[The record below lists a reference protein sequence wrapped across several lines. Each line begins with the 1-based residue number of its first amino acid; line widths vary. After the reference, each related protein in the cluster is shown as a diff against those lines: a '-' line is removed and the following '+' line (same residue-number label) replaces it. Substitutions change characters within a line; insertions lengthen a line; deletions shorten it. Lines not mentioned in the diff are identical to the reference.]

1 MTQPQ
6 EQLIE
11 QARQGCVDSFGKLYE
26 QYYNGI
32 VALAYSSLGEIDL
45 AEDAAQETF
54 AIACRDL
61 MRLRD
66 NSKFG
71 GWLAGICRNVS
82 RQMVKKEQKPVELH
96 DRSNAMDAKH
106 TNEVGEAIKEAL
118 RLLRPKYREPITLRY
133 YDNLSYQQI
142 SNILGISQTAVNG
155 RILRAKRKIA
165 KYLERNGIA
174 GAGYGNA
181 R

>member
-1 MTQPQ
+1 VAQSQ

-11 QARQGCVDSFGKLYE
+11 QAQQGCIDSFGILYE

-32 VALAYSSLGEIDL
+32 VALSYSALGEMGL

-61 MRLRD
+61 MKLRD

-82 RQMVKKEQKPVELH
+82 RQIMRKEQKLVELR
-96 DRSNAMDAKH
+96 DRQNVMNAKQ

-118 RLLRPKYREPITLRY
+118 RLLRPKYREPIVLRY

-142 SNILGISQTAVNG
+142 SNILGISQVAVNG

-165 KYLERNGIA
+165 KYLIHKGIA
-174 GAGYGNA
+174 GVGYGNS

>member
-1 MTQPQ
+1 VTQSQ

-11 QARQGCVDSFGKLYE
+11 QARQGCIDSFGKLYE

-32 VALAYSSLGEIDL
+32 VALAYSALGEMGL

-61 MRLRD
+61 TKLRD

-71 GWLAGICRNVS
+71 GWLAGICRNAS
-82 RQMVKKEQKPVELH
+82 KQMMRKEQKLVELR
-96 DRSNAMDAKH
+96 DKQNVTNAKQ
-106 TNEVGEAIKEAL
+106 TNEVGEAVKEAI
-118 RLLRPKYREPITLRY
+118 RLLRPKYREPIVLRY

-142 SNILGISQTAVNG
+142 SSILGISQVAVNG
-155 RILRAKRKIA
+155 RILRAKQKIA
-165 KYLERNGIA
+165 RQLKRVGVT
-174 GAGYGNA
+174 GVDYGV
-181 R
+181 

>member
-1 MTQPQ
+1 
-6 EQLIE
+6 
-11 QARQGCVDSFGKLYE
+11 VDSFGKLYE

-32 VALAYSSLGEIDL
+32 VALAYSSLGELDL

-61 MRLRD
+61 MKLRD

-71 GWLAGICRNVS
+71 SWLAGICRNVS
-82 RQMVKKEQKPVELH
+82 KQMKRKAREFVELD
-96 DRSNAMDAKH
+96 DRQDVMNDKES
-106 TNEVGEAIKEAL
+106 NEVVEAIKEAL
-118 RLLRPKYREPITLRY
+118 RLLRPKYREPIVLRY

-142 SNILGISQTAVNG
+142 SNILGISQVAVNG

-165 KYLERNGIA
+165 KYLERNGVA
-174 GAGYGNA
+174 GVGYGNA

>member
-1 MTQPQ
+1 VTQTQ
-6 EQLIE
+6 EQLVE
-11 QARQGCVDSFGKLYE
+11 QARQGCIDSFGKLYE
-26 QYYNGI
+26 QYYNGV
-32 VALAYSSLGEIDL
+32 VALAYSALGEIGL

-61 MRLRD
+61 VRLRD

-82 RQMVKKEQKPVELH
+82 KQMKRKEQKLAEFR
-96 DRSNAMDAKH
+96 DRSNVMNVTQ

-118 RLLRPKYREPITLRY
+118 QLLRPKYREPIVLRY

-142 SNILGISQTAVNG
+142 SNILGISQVAVNG
-155 RILRAKRKIA
+155 RILRAKQKIA
-165 KYLERNGIA
+165 KQLKHIGLTEVD
-174 GAGYGNA
+174 YGV
-181 R
+181 

>member
-6 EQLIE
+6 EQLVE
-11 QARQGCVDSFGKLYE
+11 QARQGCIESFGKLYE

-32 VALAYSSLGEIDL
+32 VALAYSALGEMGL

-66 NSKFG
+66 NSKYG
-71 GWLAGICRNVS
+71 SWLAGICRNVS
-82 RQMVKKEQKPVELH
+82 RQMMRKEQKLVEL
-96 DRSNAMDAKH
+96 RGRQNITNTKQ
-106 TNEVGEAIKEAL
+106 TNEAGEAIKDAI
-118 RLLRPKYREPITLRY
+118 RLLRPKYREPIILRY

-142 SNILGISQTAVNG
+142 SNILGISQVAVNG
-155 RILRAKRKIA
+155 RILRAKQKIA
-165 KYLERNGIA
+165 RQLKSA
-174 GAGYGNA
+174 GVTEVDYDI
-181 R
+181 

>member
-1 MTQPQ
+1 VTQPQ
-6 EQLIE
+6 EQLVE
-11 QARQGCVDSFGKLYE
+11 QARRGCIDSFGELYG

-32 VALAYSSLGEIDL
+32 VALAYSTIGEMNM

-61 MRLRD
+61 TNLKD
-66 NSKFG
+66 SSKFG

-82 RQMVKKEQKPVELH
+82 KQMMRKEEKRVELR
-96 DRSNAMDAKH
+96 DRQNVINAGQ
-106 TNEVGEAIKEAL
+106 TNAVGDAIKEAI
-118 RLLRPKYREPITLRY
+118 RLLRPKYREPIVLRY

-155 RILRAKRKIA
+155 RILRAKLKIA
-165 KYLERNGIA
+165 RQLKSVGITEVD
-174 GAGYGNA
+174 YGV
-181 R
+181 

>member
-1 MTQPQ
+1 VTQTQ

-11 QARQGCVDSFGKLYE
+11 QARQGCIESLGKLYE

-32 VALAYSSLGEIDL
+32 VALAYSSLGQMGI

-61 MRLRD
+61 TKLRD

-71 GWLAGICRNVS
+71 SWLAGICRNVS
-82 RQMVKKEQKPVELH
+82 RQMKKKTKESVELR
-96 DRSNAMDAKH
+96 DEQYVTDKNQ
-106 TNEVGEAIKEAL
+106 TNEAGEAIKEAL
-118 RLLRPKYREPITLRY
+118 HLLRPKYREPIVLRY
-133 YDNLSYQQI
+133 YDNLSYEQI

-155 RILRAKRKIA
+155 RILRAKRKIS
-165 KYLERNGIA
+165 KYLQQNGFT
-174 GAGYGNA
+174 GADYGN
-181 R
+181 